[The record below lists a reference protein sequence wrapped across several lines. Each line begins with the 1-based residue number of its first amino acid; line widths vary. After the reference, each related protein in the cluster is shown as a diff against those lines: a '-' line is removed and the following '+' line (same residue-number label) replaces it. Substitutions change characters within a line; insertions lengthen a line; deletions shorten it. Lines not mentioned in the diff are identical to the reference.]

1 VGDIMRRIFIHHNN
15 KKASL
20 KVKEK
25 LIELLKENGFYPT
38 RFQPDVIIVIG
49 GDGTMLSAIRNH
61 STKDIPFIGI
71 NTGNLGFLPSILP
84 EDIGMLIDILKG
96 EKLNA
101 FEYPLLEVHSKTIH
115 NEIIVNYAFNEIL
128 IKHQQ
133 PRLMEALIYLNKK
146 PFNYFTGDGFIIS
159 TPIGATGYAI
169 WAGGATVH
177 SDLPVFQ
184 LTPLNPNDNR
194 VNRPMKNSIIISNE
208 TLIDF
213 KIIKANQRAVMVACD
228 GKSVSDE
235 YISELHV
242 KVSDLTVKILR
253 LDSYDYF
260 ELYRQ
265 KIIDKNINKY
275 LK

>member
-1 VGDIMRRIFIHHNN
+1 MRRIFIHNN
-15 KKASL
+15 NNRASL
-20 KVKEK
+20 EVKEK
-25 LIELLKENGFYPT
+25 LIGLLKENGFFPT
-38 RFQPDVIIVIG
+38 KYQPDVVIVIG

-71 NTGNLGFLPSILP
+71 NTGNLGFLPTILP
-84 EDIGMLIDILKG
+84 NDIDMLIDMLKRD
-96 EKLNA
+96 ELNA
-101 FEYPLLEVHSKTIH
+101 FEYPLLEVHSKTIN

-133 PRLMEALIYLNKK
+133 PRLMEALVYINKR
-146 PFNYFTGDGFIIS
+146 PFNYFTGDGFIVS

-177 SDLPVFQ
+177 SDLPVYQ
-184 LTPLNPNDNR
+184 LTPLNANDNR
-194 VNRPMKNSIIISNE
+194 VNRPMKNSLIISND
-208 TLIDF
+208 TLLDF
-213 KIIKANQRAVMVACD
+213 KIIKAKQRAVMVACD

-235 YISELHV
+235 HISELHV

-260 ELYRQ
+260 DLYRQ